1 MFSDCEIGFKI
12 YQSTWKTSEPEPRRR
27 AQWWSTQDATPLSP
41 LPSPWGSH
49 SSDTHHSMFQ
59 RHLLLEGSARGI
71 ALCTVAESEILNR
84 DALVKHARGTFTHI

>member
-1 MFSDCEIGFKI
+1 MDGK
-12 YQSTWKTSEPEPRRR
+12 
-27 AQWWSTQDATPLSP
+27 P
-41 LPSPWGSH
+41 LPQPEALTRSTPQFQRSQLRWGSH

>member
-41 LPSPWGSH
+41 LPSPGLQVKFPNSGAQFPGVH
-49 SSDTHHSMFQ
+49 PP
-59 RHLLLEGSARGI
+59 EE
-71 ALCTVAESEILNR
+71 ALPPSLRPPEPVRPSLASR
-84 DALVKHARGTFTHI
+84 AP